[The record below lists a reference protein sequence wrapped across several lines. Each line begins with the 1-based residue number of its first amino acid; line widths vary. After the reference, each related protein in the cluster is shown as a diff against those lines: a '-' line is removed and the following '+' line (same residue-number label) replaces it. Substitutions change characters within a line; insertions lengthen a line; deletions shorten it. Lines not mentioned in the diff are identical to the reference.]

1 MLTMIDLNKQLKFGN
16 STIVKN
22 IVNFFVYIDFYGG
35 THLNFAM
42 TTFQVVFVDHF
53 DN

>member
-1 MLTMIDLNKQLKFGN
+1 M
-16 STIVKN
+16 KN
-22 IVNFFVYIDFYGG
+22 IVNFCVYIDFYGG

-53 DN
+53 DNSQVKMTRTCIHINML